1 MNGFTEFLNNIARGV
16 LRLVLI
22 AAAAI
27 FIFSLLL
34 ATMVVLA
41 GVTIWS
47 LLTGRKPDAA
57 RVFGQFRQ
65 TSARYT
71 RGAWPGNNGPANG
84 PAGKGAD
91 IVDIPAHEVRDV
103 PDDAKPGKDEKPGSG
118 RDPMARVLQ

>member
-1 MNGFTEFLNNIARGV
+1 MNGITEFFNGILRTL

-34 ATMVVLA
+34 ATLVVLA

-71 RGAWPGNNGPANG
+71 RGAWPGNNRTPPGPASR
-84 PAGKGAD
+84 GAD

-103 PDDAKPGKDEKPGSG
+103 SDGAKPGHDEKPGSG
-118 RDPMARVLQ
+118 RDPMARVLH

>member
-1 MNGFTEFLNNIARGV
+1 MNGLTEFFNNVVRGV

-34 ATMVVLA
+34 ATLVVLA

-71 RGAWPGNNGPANG
+71 RGAWPGNNGTPSG
-84 PAGKGAD
+84 PADKDAD

-103 PDDAKPGKDEKPGSG
+103 SDGSKPGTGKQPGSG
-118 RDPMARVLQ
+118 PDPMARVQH